1 MKEFVLAEALLR
13 RKELQQKVDHLQ
25 KINKDDF
32 FQVQARRV
40 KVTDSIDDL
49 TVAVPKLTASQFTE
63 ELDWHA
69 RQLRL
74 VDGAIQRANWT
85 AKVELPAEA
94 MEAYKARPI
103 QEYTSKIL

>member
-13 RKELQQKVDHLQ
+13 RKELAQKIEVLQ

-32 FQVQARRV
+32 FQIQARRV

-49 TVAVPKLTASQFTE
+49 TVAVPKLTAAQVTE

-85 AKVELPAEA
+85 AKVELPADT
-94 MEAYKARPI
+94 MEAYKPRPI
-103 QEYTSKIL
+103 QDYLAQRA